1 MRNNQELCLMNNFRI
16 EFSLLFILLY
26 CSCTPKANHT
36 PGFKYDLQHPSREF
50 ELPRSL
56 KEISGIT
63 FYTERKI
70 ACIQDE
76 KGKIYLYNLKKEEV
90 KESVNFAADHDYEA
104 IALVNDTFYIL
115 HSTGTLF
122 EVTHFDTD
130 SQQTKKYDTFLKK
143 ENNTEGLCYDNQ
155 DHQLLI
161 ACKGVSF
168 KTEKEDQKEIYAFDL
183 ATHQLDPKPLYS
195 IHLHELAKF
204 IKANNME
211 IPAGENKNSFFEP
224 SELAIHPLTKE
235 IYVLSSTGT
244 MIIVLD
250 RSGNINEVAFLD
262 PTLAAHPEGMTFSE
276 NGNLFISSEGTGKKK
291 VILEFTSSR

>member
-1 MRNNQELCLMNNFRI
+1 MMNNFSI
-16 EFSLLFILLY
+16 GFTLLFILLY

-50 ELPRSL
+50 DLPHSL
-56 KEISGIT
+56 REISGIT
-63 FYTERKI
+63 FYSDHRL

-76 KGKIYLYNLKKEEV
+76 KGKIYIYNLKKEDV
-90 KESVNFAADHDYEA
+90 KESVDFAADHDYEA
-104 IALVNDTFYIL
+104 IALVNDTVYVL

-168 KTEKEDQKEIYAFDL
+168 KTEQEDEKEIYAFDIS
-183 ATHQLDPKPLYS
+183 THQLNPNPKYS
-195 IHLHELAKF
+195 IRLKVFAKF
-204 IKANNME
+204 MRTNNMK

-224 SELAIHPLTKE
+224 SEIAVHPLTKE
-235 IYVLSSTGT
+235 IYVLSSVGKL
-244 MIIVLD
+244 IVVLD
-250 RSGNINEVAFLD
+250 RNGNIKEVAFID
-262 PTLAAHPEGMTFSE
+262 PALAAHPEGMTFSE

-291 VILEFTSSR
+291 VILEFTSSK